1 MTSRCPKCGR
11 NNYGDVKKCSFCGA
25 PLTFIPGEEVPEVSE
40 EDIQEKMSKMKVERI
55 RNPTLYFVGGIIGIV
70 GIVLMIVLYL
80 LMMFLVYSSN
90 GVDVEYEQGSFVYN
104 VDGGEQMIFGEITR
118 VTGYE
123 DTEWGEG
130 GNHGYREYTAYEID
144 GDGSDRRVEALRE
157 GSVDYEADVWV
168 YSEEDLGSK
177 GDRVLIKVESKSNDF
192 GEDRAISPGYAPWG
206 GKGFRAGWIWL
217 MPGLVIFLGGLVV
230 FLIGIIGKA
239 DRSMERLLQE
249 DKELRQQQLMLRQ
262 AAKKQMQDKERQQ
275 QWQEGGGPPPQGP
288 PQQAGVEQP
297 PPQPQPREPAPPVAQ
312 QVGDAQPRQ
321 PPQQSQQQPAYTQ
334 QQQGQPQQPPQGLPQ
349 QPAYAPPQQQA
360 GQPQQPP
367 KYQPPQ

>member
-1 MTSRCPKCGR
+1 LTSRCPKCGR
-11 NNYGDVKKCSFCGA
+11 NNYGDGKKCSFCGA

-80 LMMFLVYSSN
+80 LMMFLVYSSG

-104 VDGGEQMIFGEITR
+104 VNGGEQMIFGEITR
-118 VTGYE
+118 VTTYE

-130 GNHGYREYTAYEID
+130 GNHGYQEYTAYEID

-157 GSVDYEADVWV
+157 GNVDYEADVWV
-168 YSEEDLGSK
+168 YSDEDLGSS
-177 GDRVLIKVESKSNDF
+177 GDRVLIRVESKSNNF

-206 GKGFRAGWIWL
+206 GKGFRSGWIWL
-217 MPGLVIFLGGLVV
+217 MPGLLIFLGGLAV

-262 AAKKQMQDKERQQ
+262 AAKKQMQEKERQK
-275 QWQEGGGPPPQGP
+275 QWQEGGGPPPQ
-288 PQQAGVEQP
+288 QAGGEQP
-297 PPQPQPREPAPPVAQ
+297 PPPQRQPAPPVAQ
-312 QVGDAQPRQ
+312 QVGGGQPRQ
-321 PPQQSQQQPAYTQ
+321 PPQGQPQQPT
-334 QQQGQPQQPPQGLPQ
+334 QQGQPQQA
-349 QPAYAPPQQQA
+349 AYAPPQQPPQ
-360 GQPQQPP
+360 GQPQQQTQQPP